1 MKWIAFFSQ
10 TGSEIVNLSKALGR
24 KPDLLVTNNVD
35 GLMPFNPGVRQ
46 LGVIIQSGK
55 HDLLMTY
62 FRSQSL
68 FNPADTLIT
77 LHGYLRIL
85 PEDICSKYTILN
97 GHPGLI
103 TNYPELKGK
112 DPQTK
117 TWENKYPVI
126 GSVVHK
132 VTAEVD
138 AGEIV
143 SSVAYTNRCETPEEL
158 YGKLK
163 QCSLESWVWVL
174 KQYKDLGCVLV

>member
-10 TGSEIVNLSKALGR
+10 TGSEIVNLSNTLGR
-24 KPDLLVTNNVD
+24 KPNLLVTNNFE
-35 GLMPFNPGVRQ
+35 LKTKFHPGVRE
-46 LGVIIQSGK
+46 LGVTIQSAH

-62 FRSQSL
+62 FEHQNT

-85 PEDICSKYTILN
+85 PENICNKYSILN

-103 TNYPELKGK
+103 TKYPELKGK
-112 DPQTK
+112 NPQMEA
-117 TWENKYPVI
+117 WVRDYPLI

-132 VTAEVD
+132 VTPGVDEGEVIS
-138 AGEIV
+138 EV
-143 SSVAYTNRCETPEEL
+143 SYSNRCESLEEM

-163 QCSLESWVWVL
+163 QSSLESWLWVL
-174 KQYKDLGCVLV
+174 KQYKDLGCVLE